1 VSHELAGNPHAS
13 REHPVGS
20 GLESTPLPP
29 VRVFPQKK
37 LKLLRKSHSS
47 HAKSWSF
54 PGIPM
59 RVRGKRIRIR

>member
-1 VSHELAGNPHAS
+1 MNWLATLMRHAS
-13 REHPVGS
+13 TPWGS
-20 GLESTPLPP
+20 GLETTPLPP

-59 RVRGKRIRIR
+59 RVRGKRICIRR